1 MEVQDKSLTTLL
13 FKEGFPGK
21 RTTPSMPWGIV
32 FSARRMEGQCG
43 ISAIPVRPLLFFYGQ
58 TW

>member
-21 RTTPSMPWGIV
+21 CRTPSKSWNV
-32 FSARRMEGQCG
+32 SFSARRMEGQCG
-43 ISAIPVRPLLFFYGQ
+43 ISAIPV
-58 TW
+58 